1 MKKLILFFIATAT
14 MLSANAQSENTMP
27 EQATMT
33 VNKDGQ
39 QPAIRFGYLS
49 CDSVLHSMPEY
60 NAAMKNLKELKAKY
74 DSEMKRVED
83 EFNNKY
89 ELFLEGQSDFA
100 PSIRQKRQAELQEL
114 MEKNMAFK
122 EEARRLLEKATEK
135 DHTGDNHPHWPT
147 KRSRLCREHRW
158 RQHALPQHNNGRRH
172 YGRGHK
178 GLKMIVCKIKI
189 LFFYHKGQDRLVS
202 STLATEA

>member
-1 MKKLILFFIATAT
+1 MAG
-14 MLSANAQSENTMP
+14 N
-27 EQATMT
+27 
-33 VNKDGQ
+33 
-39 QPAIRFGYLS
+39 AIRFGYLS

-122 EEARRLLEKATEK
+122 EEARRLLEKAKLEALTPLKKTIQATITRIGQQRGLAFVVNTDGGNMPYLSTIMGEDITEEVIK
-135 DHTGDNHPHWPT
+135 A
-147 KRSRLCREHRW
+147 SR
-158 RQHALPQHNNGRRH
+158 
-172 YGRGHK
+172 
-178 GLKMIVCKIKI
+178 
-189 LFFYHKGQDRLVS
+189 
-202 STLATEA
+202 

>member
-1 MKKLILFFIATAT
+1 MKKLVLFFIATAT

-122 EEARRLLEKATEK
+122 EEARRLLEK
-135 DHTGDNHPHWPT
+135 P
-147 KRSRLCREHRW
+147 S
-158 RQHALPQHNNGRRH
+158 
-172 YGRGHK
+172 
-178 GLKMIVCKIKI
+178 LKPS
-189 LFFYHKGQDRLVS
+189 HH
-202 STLATEA
+202 

>member
-1 MKKLILFFIATAT
+1 MKKLVLFFIATAT

-74 DSEMKRVED
+74 DSEMKRVE
-83 EFNNKY
+83 
-89 ELFLEGQSDFA
+89 
-100 PSIRQKRQAELQEL
+100 AELQEL

-122 EEARRLLEKATEK
+122 EEARRLLEKAKLEALTPLKKTIQATITRIGQQRGLAFVVNTDGGNMPYLSTIMGEDITEEVIK
-135 DHTGDNHPHWPT
+135 A
-147 KRSRLCREHRW
+147 SR
-158 RQHALPQHNNGRRH
+158 
-172 YGRGHK
+172 
-178 GLKMIVCKIKI
+178 
-189 LFFYHKGQDRLVS
+189 
-202 STLATEA
+202 

>member
-14 MLSANAQSENTMP
+14 MLSANAQSETTMR
-27 EQATMT
+27 EQVAMP
-33 VNKDGQ
+33 VNQDGQ

-49 CDSVLHSMPEY
+49 CDSVLHAMPEY
-60 NAAMKNLKELKAKY
+60 NTAMKSLKELKAKY

-83 EFNNKY
+83 EFNSKY

-122 EEARRLLEKATEK
+122 KEAQRLLEQAKQEAITPLKKTIQATITRIGQQRGLAFVVNTDGGNMPYLNTIMGEDITEEVIKA
-135 DHTGDNHPHWPT
+135 
-147 KRSRLCREHRW
+147 SR
-158 RQHALPQHNNGRRH
+158 
-172 YGRGHK
+172 
-178 GLKMIVCKIKI
+178 
-189 LFFYHKGQDRLVS
+189 
-202 STLATEA
+202 

>member
-1 MKKLILFFIATAT
+1 MKKLILFFIATAA
-14 MLSANAQSENTMP
+14 MLSAKAQSESKTSEQVTMAIN
-27 EQATMT
+27 Q
-33 VNKDGQ
+33 DGQ
-39 QPAIRFGYLS
+39 QSAIRFGYLS
-49 CDSVLHSMPEY
+49 CDSVLHAMPEY

-122 EEARRLLEKATEK
+122 NEARRLLEQAKQEALTPLKKTIQATITRIGQQKGFAFVVNTDGGYMPYLNTIMGEDITDEVIKA
-135 DHTGDNHPHWPT
+135 
-147 KRSRLCREHRW
+147 SR
-158 RQHALPQHNNGRRH
+158 
-172 YGRGHK
+172 
-178 GLKMIVCKIKI
+178 
-189 LFFYHKGQDRLVS
+189 
-202 STLATEA
+202 